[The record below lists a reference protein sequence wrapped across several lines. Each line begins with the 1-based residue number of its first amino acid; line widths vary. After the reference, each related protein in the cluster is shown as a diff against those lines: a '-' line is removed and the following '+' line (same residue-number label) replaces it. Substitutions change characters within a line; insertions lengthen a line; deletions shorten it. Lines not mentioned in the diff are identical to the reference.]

1 VAGEFSGYCSLVY
14 GFLVEN
20 IYIWGKRQSMKT
32 NLGTKQGA
40 MASLGPMHILPY
52 VSFCVYIYIYTR
64 LFLCVYI
71 YIYIL
76 FYFFEVIFQTVKLQ
90 KREIYHQKTT
100 DLQEIENTLMIKSV

>member
-52 VSFCVYIYIYTR
+52 VSFCVYIY
-64 LFLCVYI
+64 F
-71 YIYIL
+71 L

-100 DLQEIENTLMIKSV
+100 DLQEIGNTLMIKSV